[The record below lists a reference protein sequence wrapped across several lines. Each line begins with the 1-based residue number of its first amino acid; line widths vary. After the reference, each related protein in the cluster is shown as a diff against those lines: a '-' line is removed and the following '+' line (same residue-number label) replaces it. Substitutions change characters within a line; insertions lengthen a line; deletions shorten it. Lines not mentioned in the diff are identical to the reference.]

1 MLGLHLRIGLLIC
14 WDDYSFL
21 LLLMRLVIVVSD
33 MLLLII
39 KILSMMH
46 LASTLLMTL
55 LGRLNLLINW
65 VELMICL
72 LESSLNHIV
81 LRLVLDSRDEYLIA
95 GLGSWI
101 INRWCLLKQ
110 IAAASINLAR
120 HHPLRYLIL
129 HGPHRMLVIHRRYMF
144 ECLLLLDHRFSFID
158 ICVVFIFTIDDLLM
172 HLLMLILVAYIKGDL
187 VFFF

>member
-95 GLGSWI
+95 GLGS
-101 INRWCLLKQ
+101 
-110 IAAASINLAR
+110 
-120 HHPLRYLIL
+120 
-129 HGPHRMLVIHRRYMF
+129 
-144 ECLLLLDHRFSFID
+144 
-158 ICVVFIFTIDDLLM
+158 
-172 HLLMLILVAYIKGDL
+172 
-187 VFFF
+187 